1 MKKQILSKSVLALA
15 VGIAALSLTACGG
28 GDDSSSNANYSVGN
42 TITAYPQ
49 APSRWD
55 AATRTLYVPRG
66 NNVSLESIAR
76 STTYNLGR
84 HYWVATLQNGTSKG
98 TPSFSDPQCSYATT
112 TPLGTS
118 GAGVSVSECVT
129 DLIVPANAGAG
140 SRWVI
145 ASIANSADPLKEE
158 PTTEDTPTTA
168 PEVTKEG
175 TGSVTYDSDGNP
187 VADGPGGTTN
197 NTNVVALSSPGTAV
211 AQVVDR
217 ITLVVE

>member
-1 MKKQILSKSVLALA
+1 MKKQILSKSVLAIA

-98 TPSFSDPQCSYATT
+98 KPSFSDPQCSYATT

-118 GAGVSVSECVT
+118 GAGVSVSECAT

-140 SRWVI
+140 SKWVI
-145 ASIANSADPLKEE
+145 ASIANSADPFEE
-158 PTTEDTPTTA
+158 ETTTEDTSTPDVTTG
-168 PEVTKEG
+168 G

-197 NTNVVALSSPGTAV
+197 NGNVVALSSPGTAV
-211 AQVVDR
+211 AQVTDR